1 MPEHYL
7 IVNWVTFSLRKVGEG
22 DTFRFDFLH
31 AKHAVETLFFHVP
44 LLPLPPASANP
55 ALPPPLI
62 TEVDDSPVG
71 LGRPD
76 ADPGPVSSEVGD
88 GPGASW
94 RYDDCVGGDVE
105 VDTGGRF
112 MLCSGVCPDI
122 HAICRECVYV
132 RSR

>member
-1 MPEHYL
+1 MRE
-7 IVNWVTFSLRKVGEG
+7 
-22 DTFRFDFLH
+22 DTFRLDFLQ

-44 LLPLPPASANP
+44 LALPLASPP

-94 RYDDCVGGDVE
+94 RYADCVGGDVE

-112 MLCSGVCPDI
+112 MLCSGVYLDI
-122 HAICRECVYV
+122 HAICNYRMCICI
-132 RSR
+132 R